1 MGATRYFE
9 EFKIG
14 ESVTSRSRMMDTADI
29 RMFGACTSLCHRIHT
44 DALYCAKIPRIKKPI
59 IPFSLLLNVI
69 DAFFAQSVSPDG
81 IPTFHY
87 GYDKVEYKKPI
98 YPGDSVYTKFE
109 LVDKQE
115 KNENFGVLTLHATT
129 YNQDGEI
136 VVFHVDKLYVG
147 RKPKN
152 N

>member
-9 EFKIG
+9 EFEIG
-14 ESVTSRSRMMDTADI
+14 ESVTSRSRMMDAADI

-44 DALYCAKIPRIKKPI
+44 DALYCAKISRIKKPI
-59 IPFSLLLNVI
+59 VPYSLLLNVI

-87 GYDKVEYKKPI
+87 GYDKVEYKKPV

-109 LVDKQE
+109 LVNKQE
-115 KNENFGVLTLHATT
+115 KNEKFGVLTLHATT
-129 YNQDGEI
+129 YNQDGE
-136 VVFHVDKLYVG
+136 VVIFHVDKLYVG
-147 RKPKN
+147 RKPN
-152 N
+152 RE